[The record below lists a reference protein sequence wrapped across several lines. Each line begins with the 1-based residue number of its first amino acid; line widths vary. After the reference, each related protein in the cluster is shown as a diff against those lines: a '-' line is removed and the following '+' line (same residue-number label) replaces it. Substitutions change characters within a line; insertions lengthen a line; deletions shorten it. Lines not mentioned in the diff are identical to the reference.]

1 MCQLKAALYVV
12 LLIVWIVLGVA
23 ATVETVKSIDQ
34 GSAPQPGETSTN
46 D

>member
-23 ATVETVKSIDQ
+23 ATVDTVKSVDQ
-34 GSAPQPGETSTN
+34 ESAPQPGEASTN